1 MSKTTAA
8 SPSPRFVIRKA
19 VISNEYMRL
28 EYKDALKLNWTT
40 EPKLA
45 SPYLSKYAAKNHL
58 KILQGI
64 LEIPETIVI
73 EPVIIS

>member
-1 MSKTTAA
+1 MSKNIVA
-8 SPSPRFVIRKA
+8 SPTPRFVIRKA

-28 EYKDALKLNWTT
+28 EYQNELKLNWTT

-45 SPYLSKYAAKNHL
+45 SPYSSKYAAKNHL
-58 KILQGI
+58 KTLRGI
-64 LEIPETIVI
+64 LEIPETVVV